1 MGHVTFTQVTGEVTD
16 EVAGEV
22 ERLLP
27 VLDDEM
33 SWKVSQQAPKPMQT
47 VNF

>member
-1 MGHVTFTQVTGEVTD
+1 MKSPGKVRD
-16 EVAGEV
+16 AA
-22 ERLLP
+22 

-33 SWKVSQQAPKPMQT
+33 SWKVSQQVLKSMQT

>member
-1 MGHVTFTQVTGEVTD
+1 MWHITFTQVT
-16 EVAGEV
+16 GEV

-27 VLDDEM
+27 VLDDDM
-33 SWKVSQQAPKPMQT
+33 SWKVSQQALKPMQT